1 MSKKLYLVHWDES
14 EANELAAKYDPE
26 KWEVEYEFEDGAR
39 AVSAIKAKLPDVVV
53 IYLTKLPSHGAETA
67 HAIRHLKATK
77 HLPIIF
83 VGGKPDGLEK
93 VKAKVPDAVFVQ
105 ESQLES
111 ALAAI

>member
-1 MSKKLYLVHWDES
+1 MSKKLYLIHWDET
-14 EANELAAKYDPE
+14 EANELAAKFDAG

-39 AVSAIKAKLPDVVV
+39 AVSAIKTILPNAVV

-83 VGGKPDGLEK
+83 VGGKPDALEK
-93 VKAKVPDAVFVQ
+93 VKAKVPDAVFVT
-105 ESQLES
+105 ESGLES
-111 ALAAI
+111 ALESV